1 MTSEEMRFSYKFV
14 AVLAMLAG
22 AGVGSIAG
30 QAPAHKA
37 AAQGAGNPSVATPEG
52 CRKLR
57 LHGKKTDAADCF
69 EALSK
74 SGDAYLMA
82 EGYWGLAAGSGA
94 PWQETKQLW
103 EEANAEF
110 KVAVAQAKSPALW
123 KVRWGMLFY
132 ERSQPVDAA
141 AEFNDALKQNPEN
154 AQAYVGLARLSAD
167 GFDEKASE
175 YVAKAIA
182 LDPKLVEAHELAAN
196 VLLEDAKTDE
206 AVKEAQTAIAL
217 SPYDGGAGSGGTDAL
232 DAMAVLAAA
241 DLLTDKNADADGWL
255 KKMAAVNPGYG
266 DGYAI
271 VAENLVLNRRYP
283 EGIAYYRKAIEVD
296 PLNWPARSQLGIN
309 LMRMGE
315 EDEPRKLLED
325 CFNNGQQDNAT
336 RNSLKLLDSYA
347 NYVTTRDDTTILRM
361 NKTED
366 DLLRPYFEE
375 QLHKAIAT
383 YTAKYK
389 IKLTGPVQL
398 EVYPNHPD
406 FEVRVMGMPGLGAL
420 GVTFGN
426 VVAMDS
432 PSGRTPGEFNW
443 GATMWHEMSHVFILS
458 ETKFRV
464 PRWFTEGLAV
474 HEEGQANP
482 MWANRLTP
490 DVVAAIRDK
499 KLLPVT
505 QMDQGFIFPEY
516 PEQVLVS
523 YYQAGTICDYI
534 AEHWGNDA
542 LMGMVQS
549 FTALKTTPEA
559 IQTNLH
565 ESPEQ
570 FDKDYAAWLDKRV
583 GATVKNFDK
592 WREQLKALVAMKDN
606 DAAIAAAPAV
616 IQLYP
621 EYVDDAN
628 AYEYLAVAQLAKG
641 NKQAA
646 LDALAEYER
655 RGGESPETLKKL
667 AALEEELGHAKEAAA
682 TLDHLNFIYPEDED
696 LHRKL
701 GTLWLAQ
708 GNNAGAVREYQAVLA
723 MKPLDMASAEFDVAK
738 AYMAEGDKAKAEESV
753 LASLE
758 AAPGFKP
765 AQKLLLEI
773 EGSAK

>member
-1 MTSEEMRFSYKFV
+1 MKFSYKFGV
-14 AVLAMLAG
+14 MALVMLAG
-22 AGVGSIAG
+22 TGVASFAG
-30 QAPAHKA
+30 QAPARKA
-37 AAQGAGNPSVATPEG
+37 AAQGAGSSSVATPES
-52 CRKLR
+52 CWKLR
-57 LHGKKTDAADCF
+57 LHGKKTAAGDCF
-69 EALSK
+69 DALTR

-82 EGYWGLAAGSGA
+82 EGYWGLADGSEA
-94 PWQETKQLW
+94 PWQATKQLW
-103 EEANAEF
+103 DESNNEF
-110 KVAVAQAKSPALW
+110 KVAVALPKSPAQW

-132 ERSQPVDAA
+132 ERSQPVDAV
-141 AEFNDALKQNPEN
+141 AEFNDALKQDPAN
-154 AQAYVGLARLSAD
+154 AQAFLGLARLSAD
-167 GFDEKASE
+167 GFDEKAEE

-182 LDPKLVEAHELAAN
+182 LDPKLVEAHEFAAN
-196 VLLEDAKTDE
+196 TLLEDAKTDE
-206 AVKEAQTAIAL
+206 AVKEAETAIEL
-217 SPYDGGAGSGGTDAL
+217 SPYEGGSDAL

-241 DLLTDKNADADGWL
+241 DLLADKNAEADGWL
-255 KKMAAVNPGYG
+255 KKIAAVNPGYG
-266 DGYAI
+266 NGYAI
-271 VAENLVLNRRYP
+271 VGWHLVLNRRYP
-283 EGIAYYRKAIEVD
+283 EGIAYYRKAVEAD
-296 PLNWPARSQLGIN
+296 PRDWPARSQLGIN

-325 CFNNGQQDNAT
+325 SYNHGQQDLAT
-336 RNSLKLLDSYA
+336 RNSLKLLDSYV
-347 NYVTTRDDTTILRM
+347 NFVTTRDQTTILRM
-361 NKTED
+361 DKKED

-389 IKLTGPVQL
+389 IKLDGPVQL
-398 EVYPNHPD
+398 EVYPNHED
-406 FEVRVMGMPGLGAL
+406 FAVRTMGMPGLGAL

-432 PSGRTPGEFNW
+432 PSGRKPGDFNW

-458 ETKFRV
+458 ATNYRV

-505 QMDQGFIFPEY
+505 QMDQGFIFPKY

-534 AEHWGNDA
+534 AERWGNEA
-542 LMGMVQS
+542 LMGMVHS
-549 FTALKTTPEA
+549 FAALQTTPEA
-559 IQTNLH
+559 IQANLH

-570 FDKDYAAWLDKRV
+570 FDTDYAAWLDKRV
-583 GATVKNFDK
+583 GTTVADFDK
-592 WREQLKALVAMKDN
+592 WREQLKALVGMSEKN
-606 DAAIAAAPAV
+606 DQDGVIAAATAV
-616 IQLYP
+616 IKMYP
-621 EYVDDAN
+621 EYVEDAN
-628 AYEYLAVAQLAKG
+628 AYEIVADAQLAKG
-641 NKQAA
+641 NKQLAA
-646 LDALAEYER
+646 DALKLYELL
-655 RGGESPETLKKL
+655 GGENPKTLEKL
-667 AALEEELGHAKEAAA
+667 ASLEEELGHTKEAAA

-723 MKPLDMASAEFDVAK
+723 MKPLDMASAEFDLAR

-773 EGSAK
+773 EGSK

>member
-1 MTSEEMRFSYKFV
+1 ML
-14 AVLAMLAG
+14 AALAMLAG
-22 AGVGSIAG
+22 AGVGSFAG
-30 QAPAHKA
+30 QTPARKA
-37 AAQGAGNPSVATPEG
+37 AAQGAGNSSVATPEG
-52 CRKLR
+52 CWKLR
-57 LHGKKTDAADCF
+57 LHGKKTEAGDCF
-69 EALSK
+69 DALTR

-82 EGYWGLAAGSGA
+82 EGYWGLAEGSEA
-94 PWQETKQLW
+94 PWQQTKQLW
-103 EEANAEF
+103 EQADDEF
-110 KVAVAQAKSPALW
+110 KVAVALPKSPALW

-132 ERSQPVDAA
+132 ERSQPVDAV
-141 AEFNDALKQNPEN
+141 AEFNDALKQDPAN
-154 AQAYVGLARLSAD
+154 AQAFLGLARLSAD
-167 GFDEKASE
+167 GFDEKAEE

-182 LDPKLVEAHELAAN
+182 LDPKLVEAHEFAAN
-196 VLLEDAKTDE
+196 TLLEDGKTDE
-206 AVKEAQTAIAL
+206 AVKEAETAIAL
-217 SPYDGGAGSGGTDAL
+217 SPYEGGSDAL

-241 DLLTDKNADADGWL
+241 DLLADKNAESDAWL
-255 KKMAAVNPGYG
+255 KKIAAVNSGYG

-271 VAENLVLNRRYP
+271 VGWHLVLNRRYP

-296 PLNWPARSQLGIN
+296 PRDWPAQSQLGIN

-325 CFNNGQQDNAT
+325 SYNHGQQDVAT

-347 NYVTTRDDTTILRM
+347 NFVTTRDDTTILRM
-361 NKTED
+361 NKKED

-375 QLHKAIAT
+375 QLHRAIAT

-389 IKLTGPVQL
+389 IKLSGPVQL
-398 EVYPNHPD
+398 EVYPDHED
-406 FEVRVMGMPGLGAL
+406 FAVRTMGMPGLGAL

-432 PSGRTPGEFNW
+432 PSGRKPGEFNW

-458 ETKFRV
+458 ETKYRV

-474 HEEGQANP
+474 HEEGQADP
-482 MWANRLTP
+482 RWANRLTP

-505 QMDQGFIFPEY
+505 QMDQGFIFPKY

-534 AEHWGNDA
+534 AERWGNDA
-542 LMGMVQS
+542 LMGMVHS
-549 FTALKTTPEA
+549 FAALKTTTEA
-559 IQTNLH
+559 IQANLH

-570 FDKDYAAWLDKRV
+570 FDTDYAAWLDQRV
-583 GATVKNFDK
+583 GTTVANFDK
-592 WREQLKALVAMKDN
+592 WREQLKALVGMSEKNDN
-606 DAAIAAAPAV
+606 DGVIAAAAAV
-616 IQLYP
+616 IKMYP
-621 EYVDDAN
+621 EYVEDAN
-628 AYEYLAVAQLAKG
+628 AYEIVADAQLAKG
-641 NKQAA
+641 KKQLAA
-646 LDALAEYER
+646 DALKLYELL
-655 RGGESPETLKKL
+655 GGENPKTLEKL
-667 AALEEELGHAKEAAA
+667 ASLEEELGHTKEAAA
-682 TLDHLNFIYPEDED
+682 TLDQLNFIYPEDEE

-701 GTLWLAQ
+701 GGLWLTQ

-723 MKPLDMASAEFDVAK
+723 MKPLDMASAEFDLAK

-773 EGSAK
+773 EGSK